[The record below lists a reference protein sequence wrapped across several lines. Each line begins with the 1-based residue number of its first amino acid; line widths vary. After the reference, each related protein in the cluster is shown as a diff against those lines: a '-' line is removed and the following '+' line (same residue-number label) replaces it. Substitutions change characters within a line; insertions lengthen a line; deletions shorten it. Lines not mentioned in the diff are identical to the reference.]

1 MDRLWGLVGL
11 LFFIGVATLFSTNRR
26 RISWRL
32 VLWGLGIQFLFA
44 ILILPES
51 FFNVFVK
58 DAFELEQAPGAFL
71 FSKLNGVVN
80 GLLEFTKKGTDFL
93 IFSSSLGRVAD
104 SFDNFVFGVLPTI
117 LFFSSVMAILY
128 HVGIIQRV
136 VSVIA
141 KMMAR
146 TMGTSGSESLS
157 AAANIFVGQT
167 EAPLVIRPYVE
178 SMTRSELLAVM
189 TGGMA
194 TVAGGI
200 MAAYVAF
207 LSDVIPDIA
216 GHLIAASVMSA
227 PAALVVSKILIPEE
241 EESLTQGKVK
251 LDVPKTSANVIDAAA
266 QGAADGLT
274 LALNVGA
281 MLLVFIALIA
291 LINFPIQWIGA
302 NIFGTDLSLERILG
316 WVLSP
321 LAFLMGVPWK
331 DATEIGA
338 LLGKKTIVNEFVAFY
353 DLSLMVKTPEYLA
366 GQGLD
371 RKSVIITTYALCGF
385 SNFSSIA
392 IQIGGIGG
400 IAPLRKKDL
409 AALGLRALLAGSFA
423 CFMTAC
429 IAGVLMPGTPGTGS
443 GGILGKKVIKQVYDV
458 RRTPLND
465 DFHLLKSRMLSMA
478 LPRVRADQWSSA
490 KGRTVAWTGRLFS
503 VESTGKGGTSV
514 RVYYGIKNAARLR
527 GDELN
532 DYASFVLKETPARV
546 KVRREGRFVD
556 VPWQEVLRGDE
567 VKLTGSL
574 EDLQVSPAVLFLIE
588 GAEFASAHHDGAAT
602 H

>member
-1 MDRLWGLVGL
+1 MDRLLGFAGLIFFVGVSWL
-11 LFFIGVATLFSTNRR
+11 LSTNRR
-26 RISWRL
+26 KVSWKL
-32 VLWGLGIQFLFA
+32 VAWGLGLQFGFA
-44 ILILPES
+44 VLILPES
-51 FFNVFVK
+51 FFNVWVRDLFGL
-58 DAFELEQAPGAFL
+58 AQAPGAYV
-71 FSKLNGVVN
+71 FSQLNTGIN
-80 GLLEFTKKGTDFL
+80 GLLAFSRAGTDFL

-117 LFFSSVMAILY
+117 LFFSAVMAVLY
-128 HVGIIQRV
+128 HLGIIQKA
-136 VSVIA
+136 VSGIA
-141 KMMAR
+141 HLMAR

-178 SMTRSELLAVM
+178 TMTRSELLAVM

-227 PAALVVSKILIPEE
+227 PAALVCAKILIPEDQ
-241 EESLTQGKVK
+241 ESLTKGEVK
-251 LDVPKTSANVIDAAA
+251 FDVPKTSSNVIDAAA

-274 LALNVGA
+274 LAFNVGA

-291 LINFPIQWIGA
+291 LINFPIQWFGGVIG
-302 NIFGTDLSLERILG
+302 IDLSLERIFG

-353 DLSLMVKTPEYLA
+353 DLSLMVKSPEYLS
-366 GQGLD
+366 GNGLD

-400 IAPLRKKDL
+400 IAPSRKKDL

-423 CFMTAC
+423 CFMTASV
-429 IAGVLMPGTPGTGS
+429 A
-443 GGILGKKVIKQVYDV
+443 GILTPSDTKGAGILAK
-458 RRTPLND
+458 RTVKPVFDASRPPLPD
-465 DFHLLKSRMLSMA
+465 DFHLLRSRVLSDA
-478 LPRVRADQWSSA
+478 LPKLRQDLWLASRNRA
-490 KGRTVAWTGRLFS
+490 VNWTGTVFSIETDKDAAPVVRLYF
-503 VESTGKGGTSV
+503 
-514 RVYYGIKNAARLR
+514 GIKAPDTLR

-532 DYASFVLKETPARV
+532 DYAVFTLKKAPTSAQV
-546 KVRREGRFVD
+546 KRGGKFQMVSWEEVR
-556 VPWQEVLRGDE
+556 RGDE
-567 VKLTGSL
+567 LKLSGTL
-574 EDLQVSPAVLFLIE
+574 NDLQVSPSVLFAITK
-588 GAEFASAHHDGAAT
+588 AEVAGQVSARR
-602 H
+602 

>member
-1 MDRLWGLVGL
+1 MDRLLGFAGLI
-11 LFFIGVATLFSTNRR
+11 FFVGVAWLLSTNRKLV
-26 RISWRL
+26 SWRL
-32 VLWGLGIQFLFA
+32 VLWGLTLQFGFA
-44 ILILPES
+44 VLILPES
-51 FFNVFVK
+51 FFNVWIRDLFS
-58 DAFELEQAPGAFL
+58 LSQAPGAYV
-71 FSKLNGVVN
+71 FSQLNTGIN
-80 GLLEFTKKGTDFL
+80 SLLGFSRKGTDFL
-93 IFSSSLGRVAD
+93 IFSSSLGRVGD

-117 LFFSSVMAILY
+117 LFFSAVMAVLY
-128 HVGIIQRV
+128 HLGVIQKAVSGIARL
-136 VSVIA
+136 
-141 KMMAR
+141 MAA

-178 SMTRSELLAVM
+178 TMTRSELLAVM

-227 PAALVVSKILIPEE
+227 PAALVCAKILIPEDQD
-241 EESLTQGKVK
+241 SMTKGAVK
-251 LDVPKTSANVIDAAA
+251 LDVPKTSSNVIDAAA

-274 LALNVGA
+274 LAFNVGA

-291 LINFPIQWIGA
+291 LINFPFQMLGQAIG
-302 NIFGTDLSLERILG
+302 FELSLERIFG

-353 DLSLMVKTPEYLA
+353 DLSVMVKSPEYLA
-366 GQGLD
+366 GNGLD

-400 IAPLRKKDL
+400 IAPSRKKDL

-423 CFMTAC
+423 CFMTAS
-429 IAGVLMPGTPGTGS
+429 IAG
-443 GGILGKKVIKQVYDV
+443 ILIPSDAKGAGLLGPRTVKPVYDASKP
-458 RRTPLND
+458 PLPD
-465 DFHLLKSRMLSMA
+465 DFHLLRSRILSDA
-478 LPRVRADQWSSA
+478 LPKLRQDAWLASRNRVVS
-490 KGRTVAWTGRLFS
+490 WTGVVFS
-503 VESTGKGGTSV
+503 VEPGKDTAGAI
-514 RVYYGIKNAARLR
+514 RLYFGIKAPDRLR

-532 DYASFVLKETPARV
+532 DYAAFGLKETPKQVQV
-546 KVRREGRFVD
+546 KRQGKFAL
-556 VPWQEVLRGDE
+556 VPWEDLRRGDE
-567 VKLTGSL
+567 IKLTGTL
-574 EDLQVSPAVLFLIE
+574 DDLQVSPSVLFAISKAQAV
-588 GAEFASAHHDGAAT
+588 GQTMAK
-602 H
+602 